1 MMVVWSIE
9 LWSEKTHFGYMTL
22 LQIAQIRLRNPDQI
36 FVSCDDGRIFTYGQF
51 WLLAGRLGQVLL
63 NQGAKPGD
71 RLAVQIEKSVEA
83 IALFYACVRAGLIFL
98 PLNTAYTPNEISY
111 FLGDAEP
118 YLFICSPDKS
128 PPVNVKTL
136 TLDDNGGGSLMKLA
150 QGCDGALDGVA
161 DDAERLAAILYT
173 SGTTGKSKGAMLSVG
188 NLSSN
193 CETLAKLWQFT
204 ADDKLIHALPVYH
217 THGLF
222 VATNTVFASGGQ
234 LLFRRKFDVDDIMRV
249 MPQATALMGVP
260 TFYTRLLQ
268 HKGLRREATKHMR
281 LFVSGSA
288 PLLAETHKEFS
299 QLTGHAVLERY
310 GMTETN
316 MNTSNPYDGERRAG
330 TVGTALPGIDVRV
343 RDGGI
348 EVKGPNV
355 FKGYWRNPEKTKA
368 EFTSDGYFM
377 TGDLGHFDD
386 KGYLVISGRAKDLI
400 ITGGFNVYPKEVE
413 ELIDAMAGVLE
424 SAVIGLADA
433 DLGEAVTAVVVL
445 KKDSSLTSPDIIT
458 TLKQNLASFKCP
470 KRVIIVDEL
479 PRNTMGKVQ
488 KNVLRQTYGRP
499 V

>member
-1 MMVVWSIE
+1 
-9 LWSEKTHFGYMTL
+9 MTL
-22 LQIAQIRLRNPDQI
+22 LQIAHERLRNPDSLFI
-36 FVSCDDGRIFTYGQF
+36 VSDDGRSFTYGQF
-51 WLLAGRLGQVLL
+51 WNLAGRLTQALISE
-63 NQGAKPGD
+63 GAKPGD
-71 RLAVQIEKSVEA
+71 RIAVQVEKSVEA
-83 IALFYACVRAGLIFL
+83 IALFFACVRAGLIFL
-98 PLNTAYTPNEISY
+98 PLNTAYTSHEISY
-111 FLGDAEP
+111 FLSDAEP
-118 YLFICSPDKS
+118 AIFIQTPEKQQ
-128 PPVNVKTL
+128 PHGVKVL
-136 TLDDNGGGSLMKLA
+136 TLNDVGGGGLMERA
-150 QGCDGALDGVA
+150 AMFDGTFVDMP

-188 NLSSN
+188 NLASN
-193 CETLAKLWQFT
+193 AQALAKLWQFT
-204 ADDKLIHALPVYH
+204 PTDRLIHALPVYH

-249 MPQATALMGVP
+249 MPQASALMGVP

-268 HKGLRREATKHMR
+268 HKGLTREATKHMR

-288 PLLAETHKEFS
+288 PLLAETHKEFFER
-299 QLTGHAVLERY
+299 TGHSVLERY

-316 MNTSNPYDGERRAG
+316 MNASNPYNGERRAG
-330 TVGTALPGIDVRV
+330 TVGMALPGTDVRV
-343 RDGGI
+343 REGGI

-377 TGDLGHFDD
+377 TGDLGHFDEQ
-386 KGYLVISGRAKDLI
+386 GYLVISGRAKDLI

-413 ELIDAMAGVLE
+413 ELIDVMHGVFE

-433 DLGEAVTAVVVL
+433 DFGEAVTAVVVL
-445 KKDSSLTSPDIIT
+445 KKDASLEAAEIISS
-458 TLKQNLASFKCP
+458 LKQNLASYKCP

-488 KNVLRQTYGRP
+488 KNVLRQTYGVRP

>member
-1 MMVVWSIE
+1 
-9 LWSEKTHFGYMTL
+9 MTL
-22 LQIAQIRLRNPDQI
+22 LQIAHERLRDADAV
-36 FVSCDDGRIFTYGQF
+36 FMACDDGRGFTYGQF
-51 WLLAGRLGQVLL
+51 WDLSGKLAQTLISE
-63 NQGAKPGD
+63 GAKPGD
-71 RLAVQIEKSVEA
+71 RIAVQVEKSVEA
-83 IALFYACVRAGLIFL
+83 IALFYACVRAGLVFL
-98 PLNTAYTPNEISY
+98 PLNTAYTPHEISY
-111 FLGDAEP
+111 FLNNAEP
-118 YLFICSPDKS
+118 AIFIQSPDK
-128 PPVNVKTL
+128 PYPNGVKVL
-136 TLDDNGGGSLMKLA
+136 TLDDLGGGSLMERVSTF
-150 QGCDGALDGVA
+150 DGTCVDMP
-161 DDAERLAAILYT
+161 DDAERVAAILYT

-188 NLSSN
+188 NLASN
-193 CETLAKLWQFT
+193 AEALAKLWQFT
-204 ADDKLIHALPVYH
+204 PADRLIHALPVYH

-268 HKGLRREATKHMR
+268 HKGLTREATKHMR

-299 QLTGHAVLERY
+299 QRTGHAVLERY

-330 TVGTALPGIDVRV
+330 TVGMALPGTDVRV

-355 FKGYWRNPEKTKA
+355 FQGYWRNPEKTAA

-377 TGDLGHFDD
+377 TGDLGHFDEQ
-386 KGYLVISGRAKDLI
+386 GYLVISGRAKDLI

-413 ELIDAMAGVLE
+413 ELIDGMQGVLE
-424 SAVIGLADA
+424 SAVIGLPDA
-433 DLGEAVTAVVVL
+433 DFGEAVTAVVIL
-445 KKDSSLTSPDIIT
+445 KKDVSLLPLDIIS
-458 TLKQNLASFKCP
+458 TLKKNLASYKCP
-470 KRVIIVDEL
+470 KRVIIVGEL

-488 KNVLRQTYGRP
+488 KNVLRQTYGVRP